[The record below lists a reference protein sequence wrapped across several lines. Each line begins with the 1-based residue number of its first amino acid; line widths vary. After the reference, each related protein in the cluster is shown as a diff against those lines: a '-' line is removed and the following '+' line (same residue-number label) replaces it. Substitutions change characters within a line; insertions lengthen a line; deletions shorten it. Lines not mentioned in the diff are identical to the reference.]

1 MGKREKEVERER
13 GEGDRDRYSEKERR
27 KKELQIFK
35 NDLVK
40 ICLRLRFSDIFI
52 GYLDNGVIKY
62 RF

>member
-27 KKELQIFK
+27 KKEPQIPK

-40 ICLRLRFSDIFI
+40 TCLRPRSSDIFT
-52 GYLDNGVIKY
+52 GHPDNGVTKY
-62 RF
+62 RL